1 MIVPGGKFPPIELM
15 ERKMSK
21 QDYSRRDFL
30 RICGLTTVVSA
41 CGPAVCGRAA
51 EAKKP
56 LFRFAVASD
65 LHYGQVKTPFT
76 ETTENL
82 VGWLNAEKKTKGL
95 DLIILNGDLVHDSVN
110 GYAEL
115 KGKHLKKLK
124 TPYYTTKGNH
134 DFVDGKPGSPGESWK
149 KIWGYDANH
158 VVRMGKL
165 GFILADTSAPMDG
178 GPYLAA
184 DIDWLKKQIAA
195 LGDADAIFVFMH
207 IAQRKR
213 GVQNWPKW
221 GLKRQKQIVAGEAV
235 MAFLES
241 QKKVRA
247 IFHGHDHNSTSRL
260 ISGGK
265 PYFFDSHI
273 GGSFGNKKG
282 YRIVEIYAGDKISTY
297 QCEGETRKIMN
308 THTL

>member
-1 MIVPGGKFPPIELM
+1 
-15 ERKMSK
+15 MSRR
-21 QDYSRRDFL
+21 DCSRRDFL
-30 RICGLTTVVSA
+30 RICGLATAVSA

-51 EAKKP
+51 EMKKP
-56 LFRFAVASD
+56 IFRFAVASD

-82 VGWLNAEKKTKGL
+82 VGWLNTEKKNKGL
-95 DLIILNGDLVHDSVN
+95 DLIILNGDLVHDSPKD
-110 GYAEL
+110 YESL
-115 KGKHLKKLK
+115 KNKHLKRLVV
-124 TPYYTTKGNH
+124 PYYTTKGNH
-134 DFVDGKPGSPGESWK
+134 DFVDENAPSTAQAWK
-149 KIWGYDANH
+149 KIWGHENNH
-158 VVRMGKL
+158 VVKMGKFA
-165 GFILADTSAPMDG
+165 FILADTSAPHDG

-184 DIDWLKKQIAA
+184 DLDWLKKQIAA
-195 LGDADAIFVFMH
+195 LSDADAIFVFMH

-213 GVQNWPKW
+213 GVQGWPKW

-265 PYFFDSHI
+265 PYFFDSHV
-273 GGSFGNKKG
+273 GGSFGNRKG
-282 YRIVEIYAGDKISTY
+282 YRIVEIYAGGKMSTY
-297 QCEGETRKIMN
+297 QREGATGKVMN